1 MPGEESVDPEQPS
14 SELGAVGQGSEFN
27 HKALAILPRVLQ
39 DANERGLAASAVE
52 TSRRLVRLA
61 REEGQIQ
68 PVLTGLFWLVN
79 RTQDTFQSELGVES
93 SIELISLL
101 ESEERARLIEPN
113 LDPNEYAE
121 TVAWMTSCAY
131 DNLAEHTA
139 RRNGFNSPGM
149 QACINSGIEVCRR
162 VGNSHC
168 VACFR
173 QYAIDVYRAGDDLD
187 MALHCA
193 RQVVEIPANSP
204 TAFRRAAGARH
215 EGDILLLRGLL
226 EPARQAY
233 ERARHL
239 KLEGKHQPHELL
251 PYTLREEVL
260 ELLAGRL
267 PPELE
272 PLSLRQIKRGEN
284 PSLDFDFDLRDAL
297 VHALREEWEEAE
309 KLLVPWD
316 RRLRNEVKELWFEI
330 RLRLM
335 AIDRLRGNLKR
346 FERLAEDTRAVALEA
361 CDWLTISRIDAL
373 SSPDWRPSPYPSL
386 APLGVPTRPQVE
398 TKPETKAETS
408 TETPTETPTENAT
421 DSVAGNVATDAAE
434 SVSGAD
440 GELGAVS
447 SVGPSA
453 PVPTAEDE
461 IPETP
466 LKERLSQLAD
476 RLPLGIDTPAE
487 AASIAYSL
495 LKIEPETVAHPYDA
509 GWMLHLMTHVA
520 DQAAD
525 QAAVSRWAYAV
536 YQRYPN
542 DGRVISTFATLAHR
556 FHKENW
562 PVPGRLDR
570 DAIEALFRRSLDLDP
585 TRSRNFARAAQF
597 YVDHDN
603 FAEAE
608 RCLARSFRLDRTS
621 PLVVS
626 QLAELYEHNQRP
638 RDALAVLDLALRAGC
653 REPQICWKAAMLAF
667 SLDQFEAL
675 KTYLGRYEELR
686 PGEPW
691 TNHYRALALYELGDF
706 AAAREAIDDE
716 MARNGDQP
724 AGSLALR
731 VCIASRLE
739 EPDRVE
745 EDLTSLLAIPL
756 REISYLTA
764 QGFTGLYGRL
774 WRATRP
780 MTLGHPLRRQL
791 HDLLLQSGLAP
802 DDLFEEIAAT
812 RRPGNVS
819 LYRVVLRQP
828 LDERWKN
835 SPGCLPGQEEW
846 SNYDAIWGVL
856 AESEEEAARL
866 ARRMQ
871 FRCYPLANELIS
883 VESSKE
889 EFADFSRVVWQGMR
903 YVEELPEELGRF
915 LAELSEEEGD
925 GDDDGDGDG
934 DGDGGLGDDGDDFSN
949 GPGDSPDRPGE

>member
-1 MPGEESVDPEQPS
+1 MSGEESKEPGQPS
-14 SELGAVGQGSEFN
+14 SGSGDEGQGGDLN
-27 HKALAILPRVLQ
+27 QKTLAILPLVLQ
-39 DANERGLAASAVE
+39 VANENGLAASAAE
-52 TSRRLVRLA
+52 TARRLVRLA
-61 REEGQIQ
+61 REEGRIQ
-68 PVLTGLFWLVN
+68 PLLTGLFWLVN
-79 RTQDTFQSELGVES
+79 KTQDTFQSELGVES

-113 LDPNEYAE
+113 LDPNEYAK

-251 PYTLREEVL
+251 HYTLREEVL

-267 PPELE
+267 PPEFE
-272 PLSLRQIKRGEN
+272 PLLLRQIKRGEN
-284 PSLDFDFDLRDAL
+284 PSLDYDFDLRDAL

-386 APLGVPTRPQVE
+386 APLGVPTRPQVK
-398 TKPETKAETS
+398 TQPES
-408 TETPTETPTENAT
+408 AT
-421 DSVAGNVATDAAE
+421 DGATDGAAEVGAGSVSEDVTESVSDRVAE
-434 SVSGAD
+434 SVPGA
-440 GELGAVS
+440 EEEPGAVS
-447 SVGPSA
+447 SVGPEA

-603 FAEAE
+603 FSEAE

-706 AAAREAIDDE
+706 AAAREAIDEE

-739 EPDRVE
+739 ESGRVE

-780 MTLGHPLRRQL
+780 MSLEHPLRRQL

-802 DDLFEEIAAT
+802 DDLFEEIAAN

-828 LDERWKN
+828 LDERWKS

-856 AESEEEAARL
+856 ADSEEEAARL

-934 DGDGGLGDDGDDFSN
+934 DGGLGDDGDDFSN